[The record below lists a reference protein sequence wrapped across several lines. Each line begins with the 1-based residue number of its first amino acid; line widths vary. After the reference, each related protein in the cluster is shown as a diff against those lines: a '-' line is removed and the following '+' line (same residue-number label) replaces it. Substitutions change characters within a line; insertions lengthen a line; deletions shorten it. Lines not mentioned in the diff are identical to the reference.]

1 VILNRALVRNVGT
14 CRPDAKGG
22 IQAGGPPRAEYRWAQ
37 GRSSNSGEA
46 LLLCNGAGPKGLHCS
61 GLGGRPLERH
71 WPICADRSIE
81 ARTDRDPPAERTYR
95 KRMVSSGR

>member
-1 VILNRALVRNVGT
+1 MILNRALVRNVGT

-61 GLGGRPLERH
+61 AEITGQLKPTGNR
-71 WPICADRSIE
+71 RSLWT
-81 ARTDRDPPAERTYR
+81 R
-95 KRMVSSGR
+95 